1 MLEYLFYLKEE
12 KRVKQEKNMR
22 ATNFQPSWKEN
33 GETKNTNF
41 WKDKNINDMNIKNC
55 GAWSC
60 LKRKREPSNLGTNTD
75 QGYVSNPKQDWT
87 VQIHK
92 CK

>member
-12 KRVKQEKNMR
+12 KGVKQEKNMR

-41 WKDKNINDMNIKNC
+41 WKKKNINDLNIKKL
-55 GAWSC
+55 WS
-60 LKRKREPSNLGTNTD
+60 LVMFEKRARAIQSRDK
-75 QGYVSNPKQDWT
+75 
-87 VQIHK
+87 H
-92 CK
+92 